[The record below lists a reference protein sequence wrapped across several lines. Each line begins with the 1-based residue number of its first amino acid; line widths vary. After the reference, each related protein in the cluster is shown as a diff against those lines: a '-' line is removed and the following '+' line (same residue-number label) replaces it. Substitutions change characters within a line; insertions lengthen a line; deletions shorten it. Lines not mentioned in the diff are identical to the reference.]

1 MSDVAPRDS
10 SLKPLAASVLNDACW
25 NEIAPLLPEPSVL
38 GRRRSTDPRKVVA
51 AIEYQWR
58 TRCPWRKLPHEFQPW
73 PTIYGYVSAWRRDG
87 TLRKLRPLLDP
98 RHRERLRR
106 CEEPLPA
113 KLNPFRE
120 PRCDAAERS
129 NATPGTSKE
138 LNRQDHEEHK
148 GRKVI

>member
-1 MSDVAPRDS
+1 MSEAVPRDS
-10 SLKPLAASVLNDACW
+10 GPASNATVNSLSDENW
-25 NEIAPLLPEPSVL
+25 SEIAPLLPAPSVL

-58 TRCPWRKLPHEFQPW
+58 TGCPWRKLPPEFQPW

-98 RHRERLRR
+98 RQRERLRR
-106 CEEPLPA
+106 CEEPLSA
-113 KLNPFRE
+113 RLNPFSVSIGDSLP
-120 PRCDAAERS
+120 PRGASVFD
-129 NATPGTSKE
+129 

-148 GRKVI
+148 GRRMF